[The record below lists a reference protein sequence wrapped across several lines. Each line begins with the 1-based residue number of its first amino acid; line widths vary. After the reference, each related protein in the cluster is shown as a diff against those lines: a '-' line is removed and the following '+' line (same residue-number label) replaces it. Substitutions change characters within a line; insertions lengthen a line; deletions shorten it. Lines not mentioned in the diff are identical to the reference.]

1 LLQQSFENYLKLFC
15 TIKNIGASFLL
26 AVDNK
31 KTAVREYFVSE
42 NSNGFDY
49 AEVEKLI
56 ANINT
61 SNYKAEM
68 SDELLMKCAKEFF
81 ASVSVHQIVQLDNFI
96 YIAVNYWKT
105 QKPKLNDSLLLLATE
120 LLAENIKTKN
130 DLVRKYEET
139 TSNINSVIYSVSGDG
154 SKYFFISENVKE
166 LLGYDSEYITKN
178 KFGLLR
184 KIQPEYFKGYNQF
197 IKKLKGGQKSSYEY
211 QITDNKGNKK
221 FIRQF
226 GNPIIVDQKVVR
238 IVGVLDEITEEKQ
251 ILMKLEKSEEK
262 FRLLVETANDLI
274 ILLNSFG
281 YVSLVNKHGA
291 MGLGFSPSEMLGK
304 HFLELIDENGKND
317 TMNAFQKILSSE
329 QSINFEATLMDKFNH
344 SCLFEFVATPTK
356 DNGVISGMLAIG
368 RDITTRRFQE
378 QQVRELN
385 NKLIEA
391 NRIISI
397 ERDRAKQK
405 ITVLEELNQLK
416 NEFIS
421 RVSHELR
428 TPLASI
434 VGFAETIVYD
444 EELPREMINEFS
456 EIILTEGKRLSK
468 VIDDILD
475 FSKLEN
481 SDSDMKKTDVDFVPL
496 LKNIFNKYE
505 KAALAKNIVFSSRLP
520 DAEITIYADPD
531 MISKAI
537 GALIENAIKFT
548 SQNGLVTLLL
558 QDFLKETE
566 VIISDTG
573 VGIPENEIPFL
584 FNKFTKGKINLPQNI
599 GAGLGLA
606 YVKQVIDLHHGLI
619 QVRSEISKGTSFIIR
634 LPKKK

>member
-1 LLQQSFENYLKLFC
+1 MLQNSFKNYLKLLC
-15 TIKNIGASFLL
+15 TVKNIGASFLL
-26 AVDNK
+26 AADRK
-31 KTAVREYFVSE
+31 KTVVREFFVSE
-42 NSNGFDY
+42 KTACFDPRQMG
-49 AEVEKLI
+49 KLI
-56 ANINT
+56 SNINS
-61 SNYKAEM
+61 SNYKT
-68 SDELLMKCAKEFF
+68 ELSKELMMTF
-81 ASVSVHQIVQLDNFI
+81 ANDYFTSVSIHEIEQTDDFLFIVVNF
-96 YIAVNYWKT
+96 WKT
-105 QKPKLNDSLLLLATE
+105 QKPKLSDATLAVTIE
-120 LLAENIKTKN
+120 LLAENILFKN
-130 DLVRKYEET
+130 DLIRKYEET
-139 TSNINSVIYSVSGDG
+139 TSNINSIVYSVSGDG
-154 SKYFFISENVKE
+154 SKYLFISENVKE
-166 LLGYDSEYITKN
+166 LLGYDSEFIKKN
-178 KFGLLR
+178 KFSLLR
-184 KIQPEYFKGYNQF
+184 KISPEYFKAYTEF
-197 IKKLKGGQKSSYEY
+197 IKKLKGGQKASCEY
-211 QITDNKGNKK
+211 QITDGKGNKK

-226 GNPIIVDQKVVR
+226 GNPIIIDQKVVR
-238 IVGVLDEITEEKQ
+238 VVGVLNEITDEKQ
-251 ILMKLEKSEEK
+251 ILSRLEKSEEK

-329 QSINFEATLMDKFNH
+329 QSINFEATLLDKFNH

-356 DNGVISGMLAIG
+356 DGGVISGMLAIG

-405 ITVLEELNQLK
+405 ITVLEELNHLK

-456 EIILTEGKRLSK
+456 GIILNEGKRLSK

-481 SDSDMKKTDVDFVPL
+481 SENEMKKSDVDFVPL

-505 KAALAKNIVFSSRLP
+505 KAAIEKKLIFTSKLP

-531 MISKAI
+531 MLSKAI

-548 SQNGLVTLLL
+548 QQNGLVTLLL

-573 VGIPENEIPFL
+573 AGIAENEIPFL
-584 FNKFTKGKINLPQNI
+584 FNKFTKGKVNLPKNI

-619 QVRSEISKGTSFIIR
+619 QIRSELEKGTSFIIR

>member
-1 LLQQSFENYLKLFC
+1 MQQQSFVNYLKLIC
-15 TIKNIGASFLL
+15 TDKKVAGAFLL
-26 AVDNK
+26 AIDGK
-31 KTAVREYFVSE
+31 KTFVKDYFLSE
-42 NSNGFDY
+42 SISDFDIAKFEKSISHVNSSDY
-49 AEVEKLI
+49 EKKLTNKLLLNSVNELI
-56 ANINT
+56 KSCSIHFVAT
-61 SNYKAEM
+61 TDKFVFVLVVFWHSE
-68 SDELLMKCAKEFF
+68 
-81 ASVSVHQIVQLDNFI
+81 
-96 YIAVNYWKT
+96 KT
-105 QKPKLNDSLLLLATE
+105 KPKDSSLLLAVE
-120 LLAENIKTKN
+120 ILAENIKLKN
-130 DLVRKYEET
+130 DIHRKFEET
-139 TSNINSVIYSVSGDG
+139 TSNINSILYSVSGDG
-154 SKYFFISENVKE
+154 STYHFISANVKD
-166 LLGYDSEYITKN
+166 LLGFDVEQIKKN

-184 KIQPEYFKGYNQF
+184 RISPQYFKGYSEF
-197 IKKLKGGQKSSYEY
+197 IKKLKSGQKSSFEYE
-211 QITDNKGNKK
+211 ITDAQGNKK

-226 GNPIIVDQKVVR
+226 GNPIIVDGKVVR
-238 IVGVLDEITEEKQ
+238 VVGLLNEITEEKL
-251 ILMKLEKSEEK
+251 ILSRLEKSEEK

-291 MGLGFSPSEMLGK
+291 MGLGFTPSELLGK
-304 HFLELIDENGKND
+304 HFLELIDENGKSD
-317 TMNAFQKILSSE
+317 ILDAFQKILSSE
-329 QSINFEATLMDKFNH
+329 QSINFEASLLDKFNH

-356 DNGVISGMLAIG
+356 DAGVISGMLAIG

-385 NKLIEA
+385 NKLMEA

-434 VGFAETIVYD
+434 VGFAETIVFD
-444 EELPREMINEFS
+444 EELPREMITEFS
-456 EIILTEGKRLSK
+456 DIILTEGKRLSK

-481 SDSDMKKTDVDFVPL
+481 SDSEMKKTEVNLIPL

-505 KAALAKNIVFSSRLP
+505 KAAIEKKLVYSSKIP
-520 DAEITIYADPD
+520 DAEIIIYADAD
-531 MISKAI
+531 MLSKAF

-548 SQNGLVTLLL
+548 AENGLVTLLL
-558 QDFLKETE
+558 TDFLKETE
-566 VIISDTG
+566 IIISDTG
-573 VGIPENEIPFL
+573 AGIPESEIPFL
-584 FNKFTKGKINLPQNI
+584 FNKFTKGKISLPQNI
-599 GAGLGLA
+599 GTGLGLA
-606 YVKQVIDLHHGLI
+606 YVKQVVDLHHGLL
-619 QVRSEISKGTSFIIR
+619 QVRSEVSKGTSFIIR